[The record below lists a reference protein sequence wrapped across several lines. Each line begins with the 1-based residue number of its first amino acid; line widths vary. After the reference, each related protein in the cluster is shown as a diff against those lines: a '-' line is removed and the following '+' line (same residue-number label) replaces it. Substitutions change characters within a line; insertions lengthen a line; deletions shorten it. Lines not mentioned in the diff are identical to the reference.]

1 MVLLHLELLWKDG
14 LCWQCNENCLS
25 LWRHRGN
32 PCFAGEYVLV
42 PSSLSVIVTGLVL
55 GGELSF
61 TLSRNRTTFYQ
72 NHLTKQSDLLKMT
85 DTSSWDLGRMKAG
98 SKAVILL
105 PPVPAT
111 KIPSSPTG
119 LDFLSK
125 ERFCDCSPR
134 HKAIDVIHDCRDDS
148 LDSGGQSNIREIF
161 SQETYFALIALT
173 LKTFP
178 HLLSGS
184 CGKKKN

>member
-1 MVLLHLELLWKDG
+1 
-14 LCWQCNENCLS
+14 
-25 LWRHRGN
+25 
-32 PCFAGEYVLV
+32 
-42 PSSLSVIVTGLVL
+42 
-55 GGELSF
+55 
-61 TLSRNRTTFYQ
+61 
-72 NHLTKQSDLLKMT
+72 
-85 DTSSWDLGRMKAG
+85 MKAG

-105 PPVPAT
+105 PPVPGT

-134 HKAIDVIHDCRDDS
+134 HKATDVIHDCRDDS

-161 SQETYFALIALT
+161 SQETCFALIALT

-184 CGKKKN
+184 CGKKKIEKKRKKIRKKKEKHKNYI